1 MSHKLSLIP
10 EQNIANNG
18 WNAYPNNP
26 YDENKIQEIK
36 DNISKIEVP
45 VTSIPSP
52 FAQMHLFETSF
63 TFINKAFVDD
73 SSVLRGKTS
82 YHKYISQCL
91 DVFEILFSYE
101 TLKLQDRIEIQ
112 LWKKEELTALIKD
125 KNVGLKTFAE
135 TLKIFITNY
144 NNDRRFV
151 NQGITNAFD
160 ECVLI
165 YIDNTIVAGTS
176 PYTGFFI
183 TGDSVLVTISDK
195 QNRKFFSTNKALYER
210 EEDFQK
216 YMNVLFT
223 TEPEVAQSF
232 KELQTYIKNNNTIT
246 ASDDVRQ
253 LVGELER
260 GNTTELVRDYKILEI
275 NNEEISFLSGRV
287 PFLCEKF
294 NSINE
299 QQIAKNS
306 DFVIKTSKRLERPP
320 LALLEGVTKKRWT
333 YLDNTFP
340 ENCIVRSTASIEDRK
355 LPESVIE
362 YPWITRDD
370 VLSKHLIQLEYNVN
384 IDKYWLPQGPVKN
397 IILPVTPTYF
407 NYFTIED
414 LKKQITVEKLNLG
427 AILITL
433 DIPVQ
438 GDNGRGTI
446 KFERTYDFV
455 APETIDN
462 PDYGAVV
469 KSSLAFGIYPF
480 FKVSDPVFNDRYKA
494 LSFHLKGEE
503 IDYQF
508 FREENTIP
516 TIARVEANAHS
527 RTRKDEGYPSISTYL
542 DITNIT
548 YDTQGELT
556 FDGDRDIT
564 FDGIIVTVK
573 NLDENTTLDGCLL
586 PLMGEPRQLIDGDTS
601 IAFDIGTSN
610 SFVALKTANQVE
622 NLSSYEGKGSS
633 IQPHFVLLNERA
645 SEGEEYKKNDL
656 NEVKPIYGVVQDAE
670 FLPSMVGDDSLFK
683 FPIRSVINVDNDTNA
698 EDKNSINILSN
709 ANIPFAFGHSVL
721 RNEYDFSHSNIKW
734 GITDSENQGAYNK
747 LRGFVEELAWI
758 GRNKLL
764 SEGYQP
770 KVANVIWFKP
780 LSMATKQTST
790 LNIIWEELYT
800 NYYSKADNISKL
812 VSVTESWAPYYS
824 YDRPFG
830 AGEVFMNLDIGG
842 GTTDLIVFKNNK
854 PALTTS
860 YRFAGN
866 SLFESYGSH
875 NPFDNGF
882 VSKYEDQM
890 LKYFGDDVK
899 KIKTIE
905 YIKESKGLQSTD
917 LVSYFF
923 NYKIF
928 IKNLKLDSEFKL
940 LFLIHNCAIFYH
952 SIQILK
958 MSEVDKLPSYI
969 GVSGNGAKLLEV
981 TNIDKNLN
989 KSHGM
994 SKVVQFIIKE
1004 IFELE
1009 ELHKIELQILNN
1021 PKESTAIGG
1030 IQGIEKIKQ
1039 EPTLDTENY
1048 YISVG
1053 TKQDLIKETDKEAQK
1068 NLKYADFIEEDNTK
1082 IDEVT
1087 ENIVSFFEYFF
1098 DTLWYQADFVKNFG
1112 VDKSYNTDKLKVFF
1126 TDTSKIKNT
1135 IREVINHK
1143 IEVEQERFIND
1154 TFFFEAIKAYLYA
1167 FSKIIVSDTINEFK
1181 GA

>member
-18 WNAYPNNP
+18 WNPYPNNP
-26 YDENKIQEIK
+26 YDETRIQEIK
-36 DNISKIEVP
+36 DNITKIEVP

-63 TFINKAFVDD
+63 TFINKEFVND
-73 SSVLRGKTS
+73 SSILNGKTS
-82 YHKYISQCL
+82 YHKYISHCL

-101 TLKLQDRIEIQ
+101 TLKLQNRIEIQ
-112 LWKKEELTALIKD
+112 LWKKEELNALIKD
-125 KNVGLKTFAE
+125 QNIGLKTFAE

-160 ECVLI
+160 EFILI

-176 PYTGFFI
+176 PYTGFFTI
-183 TGDSVLVTISDK
+183 GDDILVNISDK
-195 QNRKFFSTNKALYER
+195 QNRKFFSSNKPLYER
-210 EEDFQK
+210 EVDFQK
-216 YMNVLFT
+216 YMNVLFA

-232 KELQTYIKNNNTIT
+232 KELQTYIKNNNTKT
-246 ASDDVRQ
+246 ASEEVRN

-260 GNTTELVRDYKILEI
+260 GTTPELVREYRILEI
-275 NNEEISFLSGRV
+275 NNEEVSFLSGRV

-294 NSINE
+294 NSVNE
-299 QQIAKNS
+299 QEIAKNS

-340 ENCIVRSTASIEDRK
+340 ENCIVRSTAPVEDRK

-384 IDKYWLPQGPVKN
+384 TDKYWLPQGPVKN
-397 IILPVTPTYF
+397 IMLPVTPIYF
-407 NYFTIED
+407 HYFTIED

-427 AILITL
+427 AILVTL

-462 PDYGAVV
+462 PDYGAVI

-480 FKVSDPVFNDRYKA
+480 FKVSNPVFNDRYKV

-503 IDYQF
+503 IAYQF
-508 FREENTIP
+508 FREENTTPAI
-516 TIARVEANAHS
+516 TKIEASAHS

-548 YDTQGELT
+548 YNAQGELA

-564 FDGIIVTVK
+564 FDGVSVTIE
-573 NLDENTTLDGCLL
+573 NLDENSSLQGCLL
-586 PLMGEPRQLIDGDTS
+586 PLMGEARQLIDGDTS

-610 SFVALKTANQVE
+610 SFVALKTANIVE

-633 IQPHFVLLNERA
+633 MQPHFVLLNERA
-645 SEGEEYKKNDL
+645 IEGEDYKKNDL
-656 NEVKPIYGVVQDAE
+656 NEVNPIYGVVQDAE

-698 EDKNSINILSN
+698 EEVNSINILSN
-709 ANIPFAFGHSVL
+709 ANIPFAFGHNVL
-721 RNEYDFSHSNIKW
+721 RREYDFSHSNIKW
-734 GITDSENQGAYNK
+734 GVTDSKNQGAFNK
-747 LRGFVEELAWI
+747 LRGFIEQLVWM

-764 SEGYQP
+764 SEGYNP

-780 LSMATKQTST
+780 LSMGNKQMTVFNT
-790 LNIIWEELYT
+790 IWNELYA
-800 NYYSKADNISKL
+800 NYYSKSDNLSKL

-824 YDRPFG
+824 YDRTFG
-830 AGEVFMNLDIGG
+830 TGEVYMNLDIGG

-882 VSKYEDQM
+882 VSKYENQM
-890 LKYFGDDVK
+890 LKHFGNDVK
-899 KIKTIE
+899 KRETMK

-923 NYKIF
+923 NYSSF
-928 IKNLKLDSEFKL
+928 TKNLKLDSEFKL
-940 LFLIHNCAIFYH
+940 LFLIHNCSIFYH
-952 SIQILK
+952 SMQILK

-969 GVSGNGAKLLEV
+969 GVSGNGAKLLEI
-981 TNIDKNLN
+981 TNGDKNLN
-989 KSHGM
+989 RSQGM
-994 SKVVQFIIKE
+994 SKVVQLLTKE
-1004 IFELE
+1004 VFELE
-1009 ELHKIELQILNN
+1009 ELHKIELQILSN

-1030 IQGIEKIKQ
+1030 IQGIEKIKLD
-1039 EPTLDTENY
+1039 PTLDTENY
-1048 YISVG
+1048 HISIG
-1053 TKQDLIKETDKEAQK
+1053 TKEDLIKDTDAESKR
-1068 NLKYADFIEEDNTK
+1068 NLKYADFIKEGNMK
-1082 IDEVT
+1082 IDEVA

-1126 TDTSKIKNT
+1126 TDASKIKNT

-1143 IEVEQERFIND
+1143 IEVEQESIIND